1 MSGMD
6 IELLVV
12 PDCPN
17 EGPAAA
23 LLRAAL
29 DDIGLGSVDYTVTV
43 IDTQDAAERH
53 HFSGSPTI
61 SVNGEDLL
69 LNRIERPLCP
79 VASIPDRVAYRRC
92 VIYGRHSSG
101 QLPKLQLNDRRGC
114 GRADP

>member
-6 IELLVV
+6 TELLVV

-43 IDTQDAAERH
+43 IDTQDAAERR
-53 HFSGSPTI
+53 HFSGSRRSRSTAKI
-61 SVNGEDLL
+61 CS

-79 VASIPDRVAYRRC
+79 VASIPDRAAYRRC
-92 VIYGRHSSG
+92 VIYGRHSIG
-101 QLPKLQLNDRRGC
+101 RLPKLQLND
-114 GRADP
+114 